1 MDAAAKIKDI
11 AKNGPSR
18 ESLADATAILAE
30 QLAAAAG
37 VKNDSEVGIMLLNAT
52 GNLLKFVSPIALF
65 QAQASF
71 PALQKD
77 SLAATILATK
87 KGKVDNKFA
96 DTKHLKFF
104 ELTKFKTGKEKPIQ
118 KMLALPI
125 LNGNVVSGVVEISR
139 KGGTPEEA
147 GPNFTPEDAQKVLG
161 FLKLVVVDYL
171 KCVPKDL
178 L

>member
-1 MDAAAKIKDI
+1 MDAATRIKEL
-11 AKNGPSR
+11 AKNGATR
-18 ESLADATAILAE
+18 ENLVDATAILVE

-37 VKNDSEVGIMLLNAT
+37 VKNDSEVAVLLLNAT
-52 GNLLKFVSPIALF
+52 GNLLKFVSPAALY

-104 ELTKFKTGKEKPIQ
+104 ELTKFKSGREKPIQ
-118 KMLALPI
+118 KILALPI
-125 LNGNVVSGVVEISR
+125 LNGNLVAGVVEISR
-139 KGGTPEEA
+139 KGGTPEDS

-161 FLKLVVVDYL
+161 FLKLVVADYL